1 MLKKIWMLPLIMLIC
16 LIPMVSA
23 HAASKTEITNVRTAT
38 RNDANTPF
46 VRTVLDVSGKVNP
59 KLYIDNS
66 GEYVFV
72 TLPNT
77 SIGKKVDKTYKP
89 NSNVVSRVTLSSRSA
104 GTDVTIKVPQAV
116 TKNDVKVFT
125 LPGATGTK
133 GSSRVVIDI
142 NDKSG
147 KVKQWSQWSTA
158 NGSKTASKPAS
169 KPTSTWTPP
178 AKTTT
183 PAKTTSSSTT
193 ATTVP
198 AYASSQ
204 SYSLTKG
211 LQGKTIAIDPGH
223 GGSDSGAVGAF
234 SKEKDITL
242 AIAKKVASLLNAAGA
257 NVVMTR
263 TTDVDVYAPYDGAVE
278 ELQARSNIGN
288 AAKADVFISIH
299 IDSFDSPSAGGVTA
313 YYNSKTPYD
322 YGLANYIHLQNMKV
336 TNFSDR
342 GVKTANFYV
351 LLHTNMPATLLELG
365 FISNPGEEQALNT
378 EAQQQNFAESIV
390 KGLADYFNHNG
401 N

>member
-1 MLKKIWMLPLIMLIC
+1 MLKKIWILPLLLLVC
-16 LIPMVSA
+16 LIPFVSA
-23 HAASKTEITNVRTAT
+23 QAASKPEITNVRTAT
-38 RNDANTPF
+38 RTDANTPF
-46 VRTVLDVSGKVNP
+46 VRTVLDVNGKANP

-77 SIGKKVDKTYKP
+77 GVGKNVAKSYKP
-89 NSNVVSRVTLSSRSA
+89 NSNVISRVTLSPRSSS
-104 GTDVTIKVPQAV
+104 TDVTIKVPRAV

-125 LPGATGTK
+125 LPGATNSK
-133 GSSRVVIDI
+133 ASSRVVIDI

-147 KVKQWSQWSTA
+147 KLKQWSHWGDTNIGIKGATKPSQSWKPSATKQPAA
-158 NGSKTASKPAS
+158 N
-169 KPTSTWTPP
+169 
-178 AKTTT
+178 
-183 PAKTTSSSTT
+183 
-193 ATTVP
+193 VP
-198 AYASSQ
+198 AYSS
-204 SYSLTKG
+204 SKTYSLTKG

-223 GGSDSGAVGAF
+223 GGSDSGAVGAY

-242 AIAKKVASLLNAAGA
+242 AISKKVASLLSAAGA
-257 NVVMTR
+257 NVIMTR

-278 ELQARSNIGN
+278 ELQARCNIAN
-288 AAKADVFISIH
+288 AAKADVFVCIH

-322 YGLANYIHLQNMKV
+322 YGLANYIHLQNMKA
-336 TNFSDR
+336 TNFPDR

-365 FISNPGEEQALNT
+365 FISNPSEEKALNSD
-378 EAQQQNFAESIV
+378 AQQQNFAESIV

>member
-1 MLKKIWMLPLIMLIC
+1 
-16 LIPMVSA
+16 MVSA
-23 HAASKTEITNVRTAT
+23 QAAAKPEITNVRTAT
-38 RNDANTPF
+38 RTDANTPF
-46 VRTVLDVSGKVNP
+46 VRTVLDVSGKANP

-77 SIGKKVDKTYKP
+77 GIGKNVAKSYKP
-89 NSNVVSRVTLSSRSA
+89 NSNVISRVTLSSRSSS
-104 GTDVTIKVPQAV
+104 TDVTIKVPRAV

-125 LPGATGTK
+125 LPGATGSK
-133 GSSRVVIDI
+133 VSSRVVIDI

-147 KVKQWSQWSTA
+147 KLKQWSHWGDTNIGIKGA
-158 NGSKTASKPAS
+158 TKPS
-169 KPTSTWTPP
+169 QSWKP
-178 AKTTT
+178 
-183 PAKTTSSSTT
+183 SSTKQL
-193 ATTVP
+193 ATNVP
-198 AYASSQ
+198 AYSS
-204 SYSLTKG
+204 SKTYSLTRG

-223 GGSDSGAVGAF
+223 GGSDSGAVGTY

-242 AIAKKVASLLNAAGA
+242 AISKKVASLLSAAGA
-257 NVVMTR
+257 NVIMTR

-278 ELQARSNIGN
+278 ELQARCNIAN
-288 AAKADVFISIH
+288 AAKADVFVCIH

-322 YGLANYIHLQNMKV
+322 YGLANYIHLQNMKA
-336 TNFSDR
+336 TNFADR

-365 FISNPGEEQALNT
+365 FISNPNEEKALNSD
-378 EAQQQNFAESIV
+378 AQQQNFAESIV

>member
-1 MLKKIWMLPLIMLIC
+1 MLVC
-16 LIPMVSA
+16 LIPFVSA
-23 HAASKTEITNVRTAT
+23 HAAAKPEITNVRTAT
-38 RNDANTPF
+38 RTDANTPF

-77 SIGKKVDKTYKP
+77 GVAKKVPKTYKP
-89 NSNVVSRVTLSSRSA
+89 NGNVVSRLTLETRSS

-116 TKNDVKVFT
+116 TKNDLKVFT
-125 LPGATGTK
+125 LPGVTGNK
-133 GSSRVVIDI
+133 NSSRVVIDV

-147 KVKQWSQWSTA
+147 KVKQWRHWGDTNIGIK
-158 NGSKTASKPAS
+158 NGNTSKTNSRWNPANKQPAS
-169 KPTSTWTPP
+169 S
-178 AKTTT
+178 
-183 PAKTTSSSTT
+183 
-193 ATTVP
+193 VP
-198 AYASSQ
+198 AYSS
-204 SYSLTKG
+204 SKTYSLTKG

-223 GGSDSGAVGAF
+223 GGSDSGALGAY
-234 SKEKDITL
+234 SKEKDVTL
-242 AIAKKVASLLNAAGA
+242 AISKKVASLLSAAGA

-278 ELQARSNIGN
+278 ELQARCNIAN
-288 AAKADVFISIH
+288 AAKADVFVCIH

-322 YGLANYIHLQNMKV
+322 YGLANYIHLQNMKA
-336 TNFSDR
+336 TNFPDR

-365 FISNPGEEQALNT
+365 FISNPDEERALNSD
-378 EAQQQNFAESIV
+378 AQQQNFAESIV